1 MEEIIMTEMWIAI
14 WATLAFTAW
23 QFGMFG
29 HAPRDINAELRESA
43 RKELERIEESIRA
56 RKK

>member
-1 MEEIIMTEMWIAI
+1 MTELIVVI

-29 HAPRDINAELRESA
+29 PGPKDPNEEIQESA
-43 RKELERIEESIRA
+43 RKILEKMEADIRA
-56 RKK
+56 RSRRRK